1 MATNGEER
9 VLITAQQIVRS
20 LGTTDTV
27 MTDDML
33 QILSNFD
40 HRFSSMN
47 DKPKKLEFCTS
58 HEVGT
63 TATDEDLQLKRSRPS
78 SRGASNSKMIESRF
92 DHAKDVV
99 VRWHLGYLEQAKQQR
114 IFECLEEEASTYL
127 EAVDEVQNLL
137 DQLSVQKEEEQ
148 QPATLV
154 RAQNVIQLAMGR
166 LEEEFCHLLAQNSRY
181 VDPNWLFDSM
191 AVVGSFR
198 SSFNDDHHHTVDD
211 AAIALKISSFGE
223 EDAAGDAR
231 ESG

>member
-1 MATNGEER
+1 
-9 VLITAQQIVRS
+9 
-20 LGTTDTV
+20 

-47 DKPKKLEFCTS
+47 DKPKKLEFSTS

-63 TATDEDLQLKRSRPS
+63 TATDEDLQSKRSRPS
-78 SRGASNSKMIESRF
+78 SRGASSSKMIESRF
-92 DHAKDVV
+92 DHAEDVV

-166 LEEEFCHLLAQNSRY
+166 LEEEFCHLLAQNNRY

-191 AVVGSFR
+191 VVVGSFR

-211 AAIALKISSFGE
+211 AAVALKISSFGE
-223 EDAAGDAR
+223 EDAAGDAQ

>member
-1 MATNGEER
+1 
-9 VLITAQQIVRS
+9 
-20 LGTTDTV
+20 
-27 MTDDML
+27 
-33 QILSNFD
+33 
-40 HRFSSMN
+40 MN

-78 SRGASNSKMIESRF
+78 SRGASSSKMIESRF

-154 RAQNVIQLAMGR
+154 RAQNVIQLAMER

-223 EDAAGDAR
+223 EDAAGDVR